1 MGRAGSYGSCPGS
14 SERLVDKSFGHHSTH
29 SAPDSIESPPTKTPW
44 DSVEGPQ
51 EGTSS
56 RPEPGDLWE
65 LLLCLFT
72 YIFYTWLTWLGV
84 SYMFSLNVEQI
95 GCGSLT

>member
-1 MGRAGSYGSCPGS
+1 M
-14 SERLVDKSFGHHSTH
+14 
-29 SAPDSIESPPTKTPW
+29 
-44 DSVEGPQ
+44 
-51 EGTSS
+51 
-56 RPEPGDLWE
+56 WE
-65 LLLCLFT
+65 LLCLFT